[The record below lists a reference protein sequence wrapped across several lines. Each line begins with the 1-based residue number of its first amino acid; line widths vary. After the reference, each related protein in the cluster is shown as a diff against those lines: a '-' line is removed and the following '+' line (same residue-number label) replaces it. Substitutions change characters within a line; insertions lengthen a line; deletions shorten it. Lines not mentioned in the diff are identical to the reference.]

1 MKVAEAKA
9 IIRELKMLMEA
20 LCSRELNHSGREYVK
35 RRIQGYEDRIVK
47 AGTSGDDRDT
57 DC

>member
-9 IIRELKMLMEA
+9 IIRELRMLMEA

-35 RRIQGYEDRIVK
+35 RRIKGYEDRIAK
-47 AGTSGDDRDT
+47 TDPSGNDRDT